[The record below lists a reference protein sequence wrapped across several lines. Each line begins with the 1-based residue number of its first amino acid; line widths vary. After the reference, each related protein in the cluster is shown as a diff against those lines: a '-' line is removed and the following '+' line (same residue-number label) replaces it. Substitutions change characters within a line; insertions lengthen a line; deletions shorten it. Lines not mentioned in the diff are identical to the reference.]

1 MRPASPPPVSPS
13 RRRLIF
19 TGAAG
24 IAALALARVLQ
35 PDPARNAAIAR
46 GLSAGGETI
55 MRALVPALL
64 DGALPARAPERQAAV
79 AETVDAISAALAG
92 LPPLTR
98 DELHALF
105 ALLAFAPVRIAVAG
119 VDAGW
124 DRAALDDARGFVER
138 LRKSRIPQKRAAYD
152 ALHQLTLAAWYASPR
167 AWPAIGYGGPPRL
180 S

>member
-1 MRPASPPPVSPS
+1 
-13 RRRLIF
+13 
-19 TGAAG
+19 
-24 IAALALARVLQ
+24 
-35 PDPARNAAIAR
+35 
-46 GLSAGGETI
+46 

-124 DRAALDDARGFVER
+124 DKAVLDDARAFVER

-167 AWPAIGYGGPPRL
+167 AWPAIGYAGPPRL
-180 S
+180 P

>member
-1 MRPASPPPVSPS
+1 MRPANTPPASPS

-24 IAALALARVLQ
+24 IAALALARLLQ
-35 PDPARNAAIAR
+35 PDPAREATIIR
-46 GLSAGGETI
+46 GLSPDGETI
-55 MRALVPALL
+55 MRALVPAFL

-79 AETVDAISAALAG
+79 AETVDAVSAAIAG

-105 ALLAFAPVRIAVAG
+105 ALLAFAPLRIAVAG

-124 DRAALDDARGFVER
+124 AHVALDDVRTFIER
-138 LRKSRIPQKRAAYD
+138 LRASRIPQKRAAYD

-167 AWPAIGYGGPPRL
+167 AWPAIGYAGPPGL
-180 S
+180 P

>member
-1 MRPASPPPVSPS
+1 MRPASPPPASPS

-35 PDPARNAAIAR
+35 PDPARDATIAR
-46 GLSAGGETI
+46 GLSADGKTI
-55 MRALVPALL
+55 MGALVPALL

-79 AETVDAISAALAG
+79 AETVDAISAAVAG

-105 ALLAFAPVRIAVAG
+105 ALLAFAPLRIAVAG
-119 VDAGW
+119 VDAAW
-124 DRAALDDARGFVER
+124 DRAELDDARAFVER

-152 ALHQLTLAAWYASPR
+152 ALHQLTLAAWYASPH
-167 AWPAIGYGGPPRL
+167 AWPAIGYAGPPRL
-180 S
+180 P